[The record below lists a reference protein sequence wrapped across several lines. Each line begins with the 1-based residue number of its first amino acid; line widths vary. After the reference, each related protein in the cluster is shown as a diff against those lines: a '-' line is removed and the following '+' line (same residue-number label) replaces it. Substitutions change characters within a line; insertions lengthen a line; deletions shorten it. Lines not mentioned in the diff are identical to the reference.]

1 MALLRQCSP
10 AAAGAAAPLG
20 PASRPA
26 SRAERR
32 QAGDRYQWWV
42 LWTVL
47 AGLLSVNVTFTIVA
61 VALPRIAD
69 DLRTTTSTVT
79 WVVTGP
85 LLAFGIAAPILGK
98 AGDVFGHRRLYLLGL
113 SSAFVCA
120 FLTALAPTAG
130 LLIVARL
137 LGAVSGAATGSA
149 GTAMIFSVFSPHDRV
164 KAMGWWSL
172 VGAGGPV
179 IGVAVGGPIVEAVG
193 WRWVFAGQAP
203 LVVVAL
209 VLGWAVLPAS
219 AGGARRRLDWPG
231 AVLLAGSVT
240 SLLLALNRGPAVGWS
255 SPLVVGSFVLTP
267 VLAVLF
273 VAVERRAAE
282 PLIPLEYFRRRNF
295 VFPVGAMA
303 FGQFAYMG
311 GFILAPL
318 LLAGPLFGYGE
329 ARIGFLVLPRP
340 LAFSLVAP
348 VAGYVAVRVGERSTA
363 VGGTAAVAVSMLLFS
378 WVGRGD
384 MALVVAALVLSG
396 IGLGVATPSL
406 ASSVANSVEHADLG
420 VASAA
425 QQLLTQVGVVAGIQL
440 MQTVQVSRGSFSDA
454 YLLGGVAALVAVAC
468 AAFVQSARRDEHELL
483 GDLLDAPGNLQG
495 GGIG

>member
-20 PASRPA
+20 PASRLGADP
-26 SRAERR
+26 S
-32 QAGDRYQWWV
+32 GDRYQWWV

-69 DLRTTTSTVT
+69 ELGTTTSTVT

-98 AGDVFGHRRLYLLGL
+98 SGDVFGHRRLYLAGL
-113 SSAFVCA
+113 SCAFVCA
-120 FLTALAPTAG
+120 FLTALAPTVG

-172 VGAGGPV
+172 IGAGGPV
-179 IGVAVGGPIVEAVG
+179 IGVAVGGPVVEAVG

-209 VLGWAVLPAS
+209 VLGWAVLPRS
-219 AGGARRRLDWPG
+219 TGGARRRLDWPG
-231 AVLLAGSVT
+231 AMLLAGSVT
-240 SLLLALNRGPAVGWS
+240 SLLLALNRGPAWGWTSVGVLGGFAL
-255 SPLVVGSFVLTP
+255 SPL
-267 VLAVLF
+267 LAAGF

-282 PLIPLEYFRRRNF
+282 PLIPLDYFRRRNF
-295 VFPVGAMA
+295 AFPVGAMA
-303 FGQFAYMG
+303 FAQFAYMG

-329 ARIGFLVLPRP
+329 ARIGFIVIPRP

-348 VAGYVAVRVGERSTA
+348 MAGYIAVRVGERSTA
-363 VGGTAAVAVSMLLFS
+363 VAGTSAVAVSMLLFS

-384 MALVVAALVLSG
+384 MPLVMAALVLSG

-406 ASSVANSVEHADLG
+406 ASSVANSVDEADLG

-468 AAFVQSARRDEHELL
+468 AAFVQSARRDEGARPGALEVEPL
-483 GDLLDAPGNLQG
+483 GV
-495 GGIG
+495 